1 MAQQR
6 QRSITQERAVSGG
19 PARLIV
25 IEGPQ
30 AGQKFKIDGEVVL
43 GRAID
48 STIVLEDAEVSR
60 SHARITRNPVGAY
73 LIEDL
78 NSRNGTLVNGVPVT
92 RQFLAFGDQIQVGPR
107 VLILFAPFDPIED
120 QLLQRQ
126 RLEALG
132 RVGAGVAHDLNNM
145 LGAISASVD
154 FLGRLPANRLVGAEE
169 VRVSVADIRTA
180 LAQASE
186 LARGILKFARGRSRG
201 HALVDISLLCQEVIR
216 LARHT
221 FDRAIVIEQD
231 IDPNL
236 VVSGD
241 QADLHQVI
249 MNLCLNARDAMP
261 NGGTLRVRAT
271 VVHAEPDNRPLVA
284 ICIEDTGNGMD
295 EATRA
300 RIFEPF
306 FTTKP
311 EGAGFGLGLS
321 TAREVIAMHGGQIQ
335 VESTPGKGTSF
346 FLYLPASAG
355 QPMPVRIT
363 GGHRELRPHDDT
375 KATILLVDDEE
386 VVRRS
391 TARLLRQAGHE
402 VLEAPGGREAAE
414 IYRTAERRPDL
425 VILDL
430 DMPHLNGEQTQRLIS
445 SIDPKARILFMSG
458 HDDFFRESSTS
469 IGNAVGYL
477 RKPCNVTLLLST
489 VNDVI
494 HPDRTSDFE
503 LQEERTRPGGL
514 ATADEPNF
522 RKT

>member
-1 MAQQR
+1 M
-6 QRSITQERAVSGG
+6 
-19 PARLIV
+19 

-30 AGQKFKIDGEVVL
+30 AGQKFKIDGDVVL

-48 STIVLEDAEVSR
+48 ATIVLEDAEVSR
-60 SHARITRNPVGAY
+60 SHARISRNPVGSY
-73 LIEDL
+73 VLEDL
-78 NSRNGTLVNGVPVT
+78 GSRNGTLVNGVPVQK
-92 RQFLAFGDQIQVGPR
+92 QFLAFGDKIQIGPR

-145 LGAISASVD
+145 LGAISASID
-154 FLGRLPANRLVGAEE
+154 FLGRLPGNRPVDAED
-169 VRVSVADIRTA
+169 VTASVTDIRIA
-180 LAQASE
+180 LQQASE

-201 HALVDISLLCQEVIR
+201 HALVDISVLCQEVIR

-231 IDPNL
+231 IRPNL

-241 QADLHQVI
+241 QAELHQVL

-261 NGGTLRVRAT
+261 AGGTLRIQAAIVSDETTGRS
-271 VVHAEPDNRPLVA
+271 HVA
-284 ICIEDTGNGMD
+284 IAIRDSGSGMD
-295 EATRA
+295 AATRA

-321 TAREVIAMHGGQIQ
+321 TVREVVGMHGGSVN
-335 VESTPGKGTSF
+335 VESEPGAGTTF

-363 GGHRELRPHDDT
+363 GGHRELRPND
-375 KATILLVDDEE
+375 ATSALILLVDDEE

-391 TARLLRQAGHE
+391 TARLLRQAGHQ
-402 VLEAPGGREAAE
+402 VLEAPGGREATQM
-414 IYRTAERRPDL
+414 YLSAERRPDL

-430 DMPHLNGEQTQRLIS
+430 DMPHLNGEQTQRLIL
-445 SIDPKARILFMSG
+445 SIDAKARILFMSG
-458 HDDFFRESSTS
+458 HDDFIRENSSS
-469 IGNAVGYL
+469 IGNAAGYL

-489 VNDVI
+489 VNDVL
-494 HPDRTSDFE
+494 HPERAFGEEELTS
-503 LQEERTRPGGL
+503 PGI
-514 ATADEPNF
+514 AES
-522 RKT
+522 

>member
-1 MAQQR
+1 M
-6 QRSITQERAVSGG
+6 
-19 PARLIV
+19 
-25 IEGPQ
+25 EGPQ

-43 GRAID
+43 GRAMD

-73 LIEDL
+73 VIEDL

-92 RQFLAFGDQIQVGPR
+92 QQFLAFGDKIQVGPR

-154 FLGRLPANRLVGAEE
+154 FLGRLPSDRRVGAEE

-201 HALVDISLLCQEVIR
+201 HALVDISVVCQEVIR

-231 IDPNL
+231 IRPNL

-241 QADLHQVI
+241 QAELHQVI

-261 NGGTLRVRAT
+261 SGGTLRMRADI
-271 VVHAEPDNRPLVA
+271 VHSDPDNRPLVA
-284 ICIEDTGNGMD
+284 VGIEDTGNGMD

-321 TAREVIAMHGGQIQ
+321 TAREVVAMHGGQIH
-335 VESTPGKGTSF
+335 VESAVGKGTSF

-363 GGHRELRPHDDT
+363 GGHRELRPSNDAS
-375 KATILLVDDEE
+375 ATILLVDDEE

-391 TARLLRQAGHE
+391 TARLLRQAGHV
-402 VLEAPGGREAAE
+402 VLEAPGGREAAQMYE
-414 IYRTAERRPDL
+414 AAEQRPDL

-430 DMPHLNGEQTQRLIS
+430 DMPHLNGEQTQRLILS
-445 SIDPKARILFMSG
+445 LDPKARILFMSG
-458 HDDFFRESSTS
+458 HDDFIRENSAS
-469 IGNAVGYL
+469 IGSAAGYL
-477 RKPCNVTLLLST
+477 RKPCNVALLLST
-489 VNDVI
+489 VNDVV
-494 HPDRTSDFE
+494 HPDRSGEFE
-503 LQEERTRPGGL
+503 QQEELTRPGGL
-514 ATADEPNF
+514 SLAEVGKL
-522 RKT
+522 RKTEDA